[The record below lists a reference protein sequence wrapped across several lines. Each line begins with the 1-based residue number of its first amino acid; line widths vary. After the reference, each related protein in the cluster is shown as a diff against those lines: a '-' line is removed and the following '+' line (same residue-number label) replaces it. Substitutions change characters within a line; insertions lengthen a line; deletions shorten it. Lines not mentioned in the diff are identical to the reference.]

1 MILEEFRGYC
11 LQKAGV
17 TEHLPFDINT
27 LVFKVGIKLFALT
40 DVTKFVSIN
49 LKCDPERAIEL
60 RERYSE
66 IIPGYHMNKRLW
78 NTISTVGSLEDALIF
93 DLIDHS
99 YNLVFESLTNKQK
112 QEIES

>member
-1 MILEEFRGYC
+1 MILEEFREYC